1 VLYSGDTHRARL
13 FPVAGSENQR
23 IWRDYG
29 VGVKAEPTKKLLAL
43 ALHYWKALAVAFG
56 AVTFLST
63 MGPMIDWIRNLSAI
77 GIEMD
82 GSRMVL
88 GRMWSAGLVTLG
100 FLFLAGLAATFTL
113 FFERELQRKE
123 NKARETALRSE
134 LETLRTGMEEEVCA
148 LRRQN
153 ELTTRSLLGTTRA
166 GARIVNHFYP
176 ALDRPPYVVD
186 EVSFTRTIHANGDNE
201 LKARLRVRAYGRP
214 LHFWRINVSAESE
227 ATGIE
232 YLDEIDF
239 RIVDDSNAEPLSYLV
254 TRNDV
259 HSKEISA
266 FFLPFLL
273 PEEAAR
279 EIMYTYRW
287 PGMSQKLL
295 RRGSETFNLT
305 TRSQG
310 TLQKVE
316 YCLYFDPALH
326 RSRDLGCEV
335 IGMRLP
341 GASLKAASSDAGW
354 KGWRYEA
361 TDVPAGSDFDCQ
373 IEVRAKR

>member
-1 VLYSGDTHRARL
+1 M
-13 FPVAGSENQR
+13 
-23 IWRDYG
+23 
-29 VGVKAEPTKKLLAL
+29 KKLLAL

-63 MGPMIDWIRNLSAI
+63 MGPMIDWIRDLSTA
-77 GIEMD
+77 GIETD
-82 GSRMVL
+82 GPRMVL
-88 GRMWSAGLVTLG
+88 GRLWSAGLVTLG
-100 FLFLAGLAATFTL
+100 FLFLASLAATFTL
-113 FFERELQRKE
+113 FFERDLQKKE
-123 NKARETALRSE
+123 NEAGEAALRSE
-134 LETLRTGMEEEVCA
+134 LEALRTGIDGEIGS
-148 LRRQN
+148 LRRQS
-153 ELTTRSLLGTTRA
+153 ELATKSLVGMMRA
-166 GARIVNHFYP
+166 GTRIVNHFYP
-176 ALDRPPYVVD
+176 ALERPPYVID

-201 LKARLRVRAYGRP
+201 LKARLWVHAQGRP

-239 RIVDDSNAEPLSYLV
+239 RIVDASKAEPLSYLV

-266 FFLPFLL
+266 FFLPFLM

-279 EIMYTYRW
+279 EIVYTYRW

-310 TLQKVE
+310 TLRKVE

-326 RSRDLGCEV
+326 RSRDLGCEA